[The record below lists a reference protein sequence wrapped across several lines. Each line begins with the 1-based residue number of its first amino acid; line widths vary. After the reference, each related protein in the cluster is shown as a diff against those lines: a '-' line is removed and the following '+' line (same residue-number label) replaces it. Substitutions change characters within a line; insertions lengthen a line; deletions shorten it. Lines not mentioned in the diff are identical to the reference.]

1 MGEIAANARYQEPT
15 KLPTGGGELRP
26 PEGRTAQASYVN
38 TSNAPALRYQID
50 TELIDAR
57 VQDTATVAIPM

>member
-1 MGEIAANARYQEPT
+1 MGEIAANARYQEPI

-26 PEGRTAQASYVN
+26 PEGRATQASYVN
-38 TSNAPALRYQID
+38 TSNAPAPRYQID

-57 VQDTATVAIPM
+57 DPDTASVAIPM